1 MKIAYLLLAAA
12 LLGGWIYSWTVSP
25 IAGGIA
31 TAVILVLDLYM
42 RHGRAMRAANDADKR
57 AEATERRLT
66 EAERRI
72 AELELKL
79 NAPPPRNA

>member
-1 MKIAYLLLAAA
+1 
-12 LLGGWIYSWTVSP
+12 
-25 IAGGIA
+25 
-31 TAVILVLDLYM
+31 VILVLDLYM